1 MNRVDQQG
9 YADLSERQM
18 DRQMDRPRHTDNPH
32 QHTDTHSTNTHTHTH
47 TLSLL
52 ITIGKIS
59 TQTTTSTY
67 FDVSSRSGRDS
78 PCRSPRS
85 VASPETTRQS
95 AHGAVPSPHRT
106 PPLAVD
112 ATLMPSLALALALVL
127 SLLFSCFVSGGL
139 LLNARSMLGLIGKT
153 NALATKTA
161 PGLCKHHI
169 ERATVTFTTHG
180 RLRPMQFAPH
190 FVFAPTSS
198 LTSALCT
205 RRRRITTTTAE
216 TDATAKEEINV
227 ERQGGRHQQC
237 ERAIREHAAVVFPE
251 SLRSAAGACGP
262 GCRPLQPGLG
272 LLPRGAGTRP
282 KAHCTSRARAWSR
295 CHLCSHSEWCVVLYH
310 SLTLSSSVALCV
322 WACFRT
328 TISPPL
334 VLTATWW
341 CCSAC
346 GA

>member
-95 AHGAVPSPHRT
+95 AHDAVPSPHRT

-180 RLRPMQFAPH
+180 RLRPMQFA
-190 FVFAPTSS
+190 
-198 LTSALCT
+198 
-205 RRRRITTTTAE
+205 RILFS
-216 TDATAKEEINV
+216 
-227 ERQGGRHQQC
+227 RQPFFTH
-237 ERAIREHAAVVFPE
+237 
-251 SLRSAAGACGP
+251 LRSLHTTQTHHNNDSGD
-262 GCRPLQPGLG
+262 
-272 LLPRGAGTRP
+272 
-282 KAHCTSRARAWSR
+282 R
-295 CHLCSHSEWCVVLYH
+295 CHRERRDQRRKARRKTPAV
-310 SLTLSSSVALCV
+310 
-322 WACFRT
+322 
-328 TISPPL
+328 
-334 VLTATWW
+334 
-341 CCSAC
+341 
-346 GA
+346 